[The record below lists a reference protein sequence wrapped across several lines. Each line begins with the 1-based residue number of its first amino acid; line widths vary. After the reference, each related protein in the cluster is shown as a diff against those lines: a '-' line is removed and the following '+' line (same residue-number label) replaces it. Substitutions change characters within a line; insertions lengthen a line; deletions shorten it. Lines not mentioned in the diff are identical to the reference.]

1 MSTFGD
7 FMIDEAVKR
16 GAEMDKLRD
25 ERNKFRAAL
34 QFIKELSGECL
45 ENGDVRVGTGAEVAM
60 RHIWRRADETL

>member
-16 GAEMDKLRD
+16 NSEMDKLRD
-25 ERNKFRAAL
+25 ERNKYRAAL
-34 QFIKELSGECL
+34 QFIKELSGESM

-60 RHIWRRADETL
+60 RHIWRRCDETL